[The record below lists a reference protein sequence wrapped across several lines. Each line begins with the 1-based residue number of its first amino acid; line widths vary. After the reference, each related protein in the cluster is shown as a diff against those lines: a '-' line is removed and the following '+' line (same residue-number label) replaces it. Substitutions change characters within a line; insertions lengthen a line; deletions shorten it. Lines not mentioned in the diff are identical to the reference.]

1 MATAGLTYD
10 EVMAQNAQAKP
21 QQGLVLDE
29 AFDVIHQDDDK
40 SEEEDFADVD
50 VVIEE
55 DVYLGRCTSIFVN
68 YPRRVVV
75 SILLITVLAMYAT
88 YLDKFSIT
96 VPSPYDWECPD
107 DEYTLLRDA
116 MASAQDEADE
126 SKALTTRGDA
136 TFPFYYFYD
145 SEPWNRD
152 NDC

>member
-10 EVMAQNAQAKP
+10 EVMAQSAQAKP

-40 SEEEDFADVD
+40 SEDEDFEE
-50 VVIEE
+50 IEVE
-55 DVYLGRCTSIFVN
+55 IKDDYVGRCTSVFVQ

-88 YLDKFSIT
+88 YLDSFSIT

-116 MASAQDEADE
+116 MMSAEDEADE
-126 SKALTTRGDA
+126 AQALTTRGDA
-136 TFPFYYFYD
+136 TFPF
-145 SEPWNRD
+145 
-152 NDC
+152 